1 MTNSEWLRTLS
12 DETLAR
18 LISDDWCERV
28 NCDRMVCDGD
38 CERRVLAW
46 LKKERRADYLSLAQE
61 LRHDYDDPLILE
73 AAEAIEELT
82 AALTASNEVI
92 AKSRDKWIS
101 VKERLPEVN
110 VSVLAIAKFKEC
122 GGYRIEISSWSG
134 VTNHGV
140 PHFWE
145 FGDAMEVTHW
155 MPLPEL
161 PKEVEE

>member
-46 LKKERRADYLSLAQE
+46 LKKERRVDYLSLAQE

-92 AKSRDKWIS
+92 AKG
-101 VKERLPEVN
+101 
-110 VSVLAIAKFKEC
+110 AK
-122 GGYRIEISSWSG
+122 R
-134 VTNHGV
+134 
-140 PHFWE
+140 
-145 FGDAMEVTHW
+145 
-155 MPLPEL
+155 
-161 PKEVEE
+161 

>member
-18 LISDDWCERV
+18 LIADDWCERL

-46 LKKERRADYLSLAQE
+46 LKKERRVDYLSLTQE
-61 LRHDYDDPLILE
+61 LRHDYDEPLILE

-92 AKSRDKWIS
+92 AKG
-101 VKERLPEVN
+101 
-110 VSVLAIAKFKEC
+110 AK
-122 GGYRIEISSWSG
+122 R
-134 VTNHGV
+134 
-140 PHFWE
+140 
-145 FGDAMEVTHW
+145 
-155 MPLPEL
+155 
-161 PKEVEE
+161 